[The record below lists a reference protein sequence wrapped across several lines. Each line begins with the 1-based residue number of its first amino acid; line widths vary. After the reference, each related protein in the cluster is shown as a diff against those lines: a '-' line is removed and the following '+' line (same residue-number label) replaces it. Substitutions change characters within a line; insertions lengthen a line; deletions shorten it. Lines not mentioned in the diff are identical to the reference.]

1 MKKFYSFLIGA
12 FFLSALFTTNSVL
25 GQIAQRGTSTN
36 GTSTNTSLTINKP
49 ALVAQGDVMIV
60 NIAKDGN
67 AIDASLSGWTP
78 LASGSING
86 GNIRATL
93 LWKVATSS
101 EPASYTFALGAGS
114 SDAVG
119 SIVAF
124 YNVDVSGPTPFDVVG
139 SIGLSLANGQ
149 TATAPGITTASAN
162 TGVVMFAQQ
171 SDNKTFTNY
180 TTTSPGNLTE
190 VYEDQYNSNNQDLTV
205 GAAFAVKASAGATG
219 NGTVTLQDNND
230 RWGAILVALKYQ
242 VPAPSATLTP
252 STSQNVAVGGSIS
265 FTATPSNFTGSGN
278 HTYTWTA
285 VGATIPPTNP
295 ISAGA
300 SNTKLLVF
308 PTAGTYTVQVSITRG
323 TTTLSTNTTTVNVLS
338 APASPNL
345 WGISGTNVVNFTVN
359 GGIDFG
365 AGPTTRFAQSV
376 GTNSAA
382 LARTDAPS
390 QVNGYFYWLL
400 NSQNNGGVVQVYG
413 SDAAGGS
420 QILIGSLDVNGAGT
434 NSLGFV
440 RLGARA
446 DGVVYGLAGDGTTI
460 YLFKFKPNGVT
471 ANASLP
477 AADRL
482 VVEDASVTLV
492 GGAAATFQNGDICL
506 AGDGNMV
513 ALANDGSGLTQI
525 FTGTP
530 NGANTTLTKK
540 FDVLPV
546 GGQTFTGSVNGVA
559 FDLQGSLYVSTTGGT
574 GDGLYY
580 INKNTVNGPAGTIN
594 ISQVWA
600 GSGLTDLASN
610 FFPFTIV
617 TPVKMASFSVK
628 KLGNN
633 AILDWTTVTELN
645 SDHFDIER
653 SYDGVNFEK
662 VGSKQGA
669 GNSTSDISY
678 QFADP
683 ILVNKGIIYYRL
695 RSVDIDM
702 HAEYSAI
709 VILKLNGGS
718 LKNVSVFPNPFRS
731 DLKVQLNSDHA
742 TVATLRISNMAGQV
756 LVNRSVNL
764 QKGDNVFVLTSELQ
778 NLAAG
783 VHVLELISDD
793 QRINQTIIKK

>member
-1 MKKFYSFLIGA
+1 M
-12 FFLSALFTTNSVL
+12 
-25 GQIAQRGTSTN
+25 
-36 GTSTNTSLTINKP
+36 
-49 ALVAQGDVMIV
+49 
-60 NIAKDGN
+60 
-67 AIDASLSGWTP
+67 
-78 LASGSING
+78 
-86 GNIRATL
+86 
-93 LWKVATSS
+93 
-101 EPASYTFALGAGS
+101 
-114 SDAVG
+114 
-119 SIVAF
+119 
-124 YNVDVSGPTPFDVVG
+124 
-139 SIGLSLANGQ
+139 
-149 TATAPGITTASAN
+149 
-162 TGVVMFAQQ
+162 
-171 SDNKTFTNY
+171 
-180 TTTSPGNLTE
+180 
-190 VYEDQYNSNNQDLTV
+190 
-205 GAAFAVKASAGATG
+205 
-219 NGTVTLQDNND
+219 
-230 RWGAILVALKYQ
+230 KYQ

-285 VGATIPPTNP
+285 AGATIPPTNP